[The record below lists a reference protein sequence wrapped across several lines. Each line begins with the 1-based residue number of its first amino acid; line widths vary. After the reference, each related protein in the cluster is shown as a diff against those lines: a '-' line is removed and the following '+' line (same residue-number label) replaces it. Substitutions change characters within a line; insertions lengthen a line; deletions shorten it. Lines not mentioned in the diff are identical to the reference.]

1 MDSGTLLTLLGQ
13 IALIL
18 TLARLCG
25 SLAQRLGQPSVV
37 GEIVAGILLGPSLL
51 GWLAP
56 TAFSVLFPASL
67 RAPLELLAQLGLI
80 LFLFMVGLDV
90 DPSSLRSNGT
100 RILTISL
107 LGMALPFAMGG
118 VLAATVLYP
127 INDLAGVSL
136 GSFSL
141 CIATAMAITAFP
153 VLARI
158 LQDRGLTDTPL
169 GSLALACASVDDVCA
184 WCLLAVTIA
193 LHRSGSFSAAV
204 PTLLGVGLFMALMAG
219 GMPRLGAWLGA
230 RFQRQGL
237 DGGLQTMVF
246 VLVLLAAMATES
258 IGIDVIFG
266 GFLFGAL
273 LPRDRAFRQ
282 ALQQRSAD
290 FASLVLLPI
299 FFALSGFNTN
309 LRLLF
314 GGKEGLVVLVVLV
327 AVLGKFVGVWFAA
340 RLGRVPRPTAW
351 NLAWLMNCRGLTELI
366 VLNIGLRLGIL
377 SPTIFGLFVAMALV
391 TTALTGPLLRLKR
404 DPATRQEDAGSLQGE
419 VHA

>member
-1 MDSGTLLTLLGQ
+1 MDSSTLLTLLGQ

-18 TLARLCG
+18 ALARICG
-25 SLAQRLGQPSVV
+25 SLAQRIGQPAVI
-37 GEIVAGILLGPSLL
+37 GEIVAGILLGPTLF

-56 TAFSVLFPASL
+56 GTFTALFPITL

-90 DPSSLRSNGT
+90 DPASLRGYRR

-107 LGMALPFAMGG
+107 SGIALPLVLGG
-118 VLAATVLYP
+118 ILAATVLYP
-127 INDLAGVSL
+127 INGLADVPLS
-136 GSFSL
+136 SFSL

-153 VLARI
+153 VLASI
-158 LQDRGLTDTPL
+158 LQDLELTETPL

-193 LHRSGSFSAAV
+193 LHRSGSLASAM
-204 PTLLGVGLFMALMAG
+204 PTLLGVVLFVSLMAVV
-219 GMPRLGAWLGA
+219 MPRLGPLLLA

-237 DGGLQTMVF
+237 NASLQTSVF
-246 VLVLLAAMATES
+246 VLVLLAAMATEA

-282 ALQQRSAD
+282 ALQLHSAD
-290 FASLVLLPI
+290 FASLVLMPM
-299 FFALSGFNTN
+299 FFALSGFQTN
-309 LRLLF
+309 LRLLL
-314 GGKEGLVVLVVLV
+314 GGKERLVVVVVV
-327 AVLGKFVGVWFAA
+327 ALAVAGKFLGVWLAA
-340 RLGRVPRPTAW
+340 RLGRVPAPTAW

-377 SPTIFGLFVAMALV
+377 SPTIFGLFVTMALV
-391 TTALTGPLLRLKR
+391 TTSLTGPLLRLAE
-404 DPATRQEDAGSLQGE
+404 DPAART
-419 VHA
+419 